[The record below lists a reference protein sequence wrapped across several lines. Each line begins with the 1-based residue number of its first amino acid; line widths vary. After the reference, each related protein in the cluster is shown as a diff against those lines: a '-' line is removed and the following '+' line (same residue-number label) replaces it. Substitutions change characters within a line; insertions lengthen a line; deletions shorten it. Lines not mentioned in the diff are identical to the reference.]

1 MCNCGAPL
9 EDFAFCS
16 KCGSLSDI
24 KLTSAFLSFSLPE
37 AFFLDFS
44 KVQKSYLVLQNRL
57 HPDRFFN
64 NETEKNR
71 AQKYSSHINW
81 AYNVLKDPLQR
92 AEILLD
98 LIPDNF
104 PVEDLMEQMEKRE
117 HLESLSDKQDLK
129 DFKKI
134 ISEEMRQVEKDMTLF
149 FKEKKLEEA
158 KRCLIKIKYLMKIEQ
173 EAYRKLEEI

>member
-16 KCGSLSDI
+16 KCGSLCDI
-24 KLTSAFLSFSLPE
+24 KLTSAFLSFGLPE
-37 AFFLDFS
+37 TFFLDFS
-44 KVQKSYLVLQNRL
+44 RVHKSYLVLQNRL

-64 NETEKNR
+64 KETEKKR

-117 HLESLSDKQDLK
+117 HLERLSDKQDLR

-134 ISEEMRQVEKDMTLF
+134 ISEERHQAEKDMALF
-149 FKEKKLEEA
+149 FKEKELEGA
-158 KRCLIKIKYLMKIEQ
+158 KKRLIKIKYLMKIEQ
-173 EAYRKLEEI
+173 EASSKLGGN